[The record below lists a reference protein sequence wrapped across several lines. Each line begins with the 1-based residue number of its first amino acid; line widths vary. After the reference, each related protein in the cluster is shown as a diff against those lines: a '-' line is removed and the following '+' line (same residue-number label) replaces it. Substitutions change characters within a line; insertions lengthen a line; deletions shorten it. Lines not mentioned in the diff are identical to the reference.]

1 MNVFSTLRYF
11 KKRIIGCSLFVLA
24 IHIGMSYGLIKT
36 NPGYNLSIFDLII
49 NPMGTGMLNY
59 KILAFP
65 IVIIFI
71 FWIISILNLDDS
83 KNIIL
88 RQESKEMYWKNQIKK
103 IVTIAFLYSV
113 FITTETYVISGF
125 MLGSFSN
132 RWQQS
137 NSIVF
142 RCYGNTELWN
152 KIVPYLKTW
161 IILGIIFLLLFIGLI
176 SIGILTGALRSYID
190 SKYAYLVLIVMIFSE
205 ITINGLELSIKR
217 MSLRVDDFVEP
228 QVIIVKVLFLLI
240 LAILSFIIG
249 KGYVVKKDFFTKK

>member
-1 MNVFSTLRYF
+1 M
-11 KKRIIGCSLFVLA
+11 
-24 IHIGMSYGLIKT
+24 
-36 NPGYNLSIFDLII
+36 
-49 NPMGTGMLNY
+49 
-59 KILAFP
+59 
-65 IVIIFI
+65 
-71 FWIISILNLDDS
+71 
-83 KNIIL
+83 KN
-88 RQESKEMYWKNQIKK
+88 RKIKK

-205 ITINGLELSIKR
+205 ITINGFELSIKR

-249 KGYVVKKDFFTKK
+249 KGSVVKKDFFTKK